1 MGGKTLF
8 WHAPWLHGKAPKDI
22 APKNFESSTRKK
34 WTVASSSRG
43 CLDPEIKLEATFT
56 SKHLAQFVDLWS
68 LTNNVF
74 LEDDIAWKITNNGQY
89 SAASVY
95 KL

>member
-1 MGGKTLF
+1 
-8 WHAPWLHGKAPKDI
+8 
-22 APKNFESSTRKK
+22 
-34 WTVASSSRG
+34 
-43 CLDPEIKLEATFT
+43 
-56 SKHLAQFVDLWS
+56 VDLWS